1 MAVLSDR
8 TIKEELAA
16 GRLVIEPLNERDI
29 QPASVD
35 LHLDRVFRTFRV
47 TGRPYVD
54 VREPMDDLT
63 ELVTIEDGEP
73 FIVQPGSFVLGC
85 TLESV
90 TLPDDIVARVDG
102 RSSLGRLGLLVHA
115 TAGYV
120 DPGWTGKLTLELS
133 NQSQMPIALYY
144 GMNVSQISFLRMST
158 PVERPYGSAGL
169 ASKYQGQTGP
179 TPSRVFE
186 DFGPR
191 VALQVQPPGRVR
203 RITAVGGDDHQV
215 AAVLQV
221 EERRRPPAAALAARG
236 REEQHPHPAEPPA
249 DEAAAEADRKS
260 TRL

>member
-1 MAVLSDR
+1 MTVLSDR

-16 GRLVIEPLNERDI
+16 GRLVIDPLDEADI

-47 TGRPYVD
+47 TRRPFVD
-54 VREPMDDLT
+54 VRQPMEDLT
-63 ELVTIEDGEP
+63 ELVSIEDDEP
-73 FIVQPGSFVLGC
+73 FIIQPGTFVLGS

-120 DPGWTGKLTLELS
+120 DPGWMGKLTLELS

-158 PVERPYGSAGL
+158 PVERPYGSEGL

-179 TPSRVFE
+179 TPSRIYQ
-186 DFGPR
+186 DLRDGG
-191 VALQVQPPGRVR
+191 GR
-203 RITAVGGDDHQV
+203 
-215 AAVLQV
+215 
-221 EERRRPPAAALAARG
+221 
-236 REEQHPHPAEPPA
+236 
-249 DEAAAEADRKS
+249 
-260 TRL
+260 